1 MSYRAFILTRG
12 LLGLVFFYFFPIHDL
27 LEGGAVV
34 VLAHGSPLHLV
45 AFQALD
51 LPPLAQ
57 LVLALV
63 LPTGSQQRAVNEVV
77 LEKKSPK
84 TWWFQNKA
92 LPLHHQNYV
101 ELKNNGMNNIPSKED
116 QLALIQSKIYEIRG
130 VKVMLDFDL
139 AEAYGVETS
148 QLKRQVR
155 RNIERF
161 EGDDFMIEL
170 TRDELSRCQIGTLN
184 IKRGQNVKYLP
195 FAFTELGVAMLSS
208 ILRSPAAIK
217 VNRDIMRAFVAIRQM
232 VSVLPKPDV
241 TADVVQLRKEF
252 EELKLDIEDILHDQN
267 DINESTRA
275 CGALFICPLR
285 HTLTPFPPLCRNILP
300 LSQQLRQESG

>member
-1 MSYRAFILTRG
+1 
-12 LLGLVFFYFFPIHDL
+12 
-27 LEGGAVV
+27 
-34 VLAHGSPLHLV
+34 
-45 AFQALD
+45 
-51 LPPLAQ
+51 
-57 LVLALV
+57 
-63 LPTGSQQRAVNEVV
+63 
-77 LEKKSPK
+77 
-84 TWWFQNKA
+84 
-92 LPLHHQNYV
+92 
-101 ELKNNGMNNIPSKED
+101 
-116 QLALIQSKIYEIRG
+116 
-130 VKVMLDFDL
+130 MLDFDL

-208 ILRSPAAIK
+208 VLRSPAAIK

-275 CGALFICPLR
+275 QLAAINDALTELQSLKSQNVISKPHKPIGFIEDDEDIR
-285 HTLTPFPPLCRNILP
+285 
-300 LSQQLRQESG
+300 